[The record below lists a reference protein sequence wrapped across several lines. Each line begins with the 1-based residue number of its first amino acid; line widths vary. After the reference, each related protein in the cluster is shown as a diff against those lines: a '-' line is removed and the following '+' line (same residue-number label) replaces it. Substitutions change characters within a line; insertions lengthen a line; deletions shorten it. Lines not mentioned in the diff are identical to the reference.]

1 MTASRYIYAVHGLVI
16 ASDLEF
22 PELIQVARDSRRA
35 PDVNVRLAPLPAD
48 LEMLATD
55 IPDLF
60 LTEDKLL
67 LAVPGAAR
75 FEISHGTHVAIEI
88 ADDPDMA
95 LLRLYF
101 FGSVMGLICHQRG
114 LLPLHASAVAFDGQA
129 IAFCGPPGMGKS
141 TLAAFCVEGG
151 ARLVADDVLVVSI
164 GSGSQVVIN
173 PGMPKLK
180 LWRDAL
186 EALGR
191 TTTGLSPDWARAEK
205 FHVPAG
211 PLAVAEPVRLS
222 RIFLLDADED
232 AGAGVTTALSG
243 AEAVSGLIQNTYRPE
258 YLDIAHRRAAH
269 FTDCVRLSTLV
280 PVVRLRR
287 RRDRAQLTKT
297 ASMLMDRSAT
307 WP

>member
-1 MTASRYIYAVHGLVI
+1 
-16 ASDLEF
+16 
-22 PELIQVARDSRRA
+22 
-35 PDVNVRLAPLPAD
+35 
-48 LEMLATD
+48 
-55 IPDLF
+55 
-60 LTEDKLL
+60 
-67 LAVPGAAR
+67 
-75 FEISHGTHVAIEI
+75 
-88 ADDPDMA
+88 
-95 LLRLYF
+95 
-101 FGSVMGLICHQRG
+101 
-114 LLPLHASAVAFDGQA
+114 
-129 IAFCGPPGMGKS
+129 
-141 TLAAFCVEGG
+141 
-151 ARLVADDVLVVSI
+151 
-164 GSGSQVVIN
+164 
-173 PGMPKLK
+173 MPKLK

-258 YLDIAHRRAAH
+258 YLDIAHRRATH
-269 FTDCVRLSTLV
+269 FADCVRLSTLV

-287 RRDRAQLTKT
+287 RRDRAELTKT